1 MGQEEKSMSDIE
13 KLIEQMDTSE
23 ERTAATA
30 LSYAIHRH
38 GPNATDD
45 DILASAKRFRNFLH
59 ENQPAEGPGLSFSC
73 VLGDEILADHPYNP
87 PAVSVTV
94 RPSQDKRRLSVLVN
108 ETDGWSEAVYPNAS
122 SVIHMLDSLRCRY
135 PADMQVSVFAQS
147 EAAEEVLRWCRDVL
161 PVDRVFAP

>member
-1 MGQEEKSMSDIE
+1 MDGSDRRALALQLAYQHHEDSRRGPASADDIV
-13 KLIEQMDTSE
+13 K
-23 ERTAATA
+23 TAA
-30 LSYAIHRH
+30 
-38 GPNATDD
+38 
-45 DILASAKRFRNFLH
+45 RFEQFL
-59 ENQPAEGPGLSFSC
+59 EGPQTGFDKAQGI
-73 VLGDEILADHPYNP
+73 VLGDEIPADQPYNP

-108 ETDGWSEAVYPNAS
+108 EAEGWSEAVYPNAS

-135 PADMQVSVFAQS
+135 PADIQVSVFAGS